1 MDLQKSPSRWFF
13 ADMAQTVPFRK
24 WPRLTILR
32 GLSPFPVL
40 CKFAYFYK
48 HQILA
53 FSTKKASET
62 SLTLLDTL
70 AENVAE
76 ANLEPMKIKVFH
88 FDE

>member
-1 MDLQKSPSRWFF
+1 MDPQKSPLRWLF
-13 ADMAQTVPFRK
+13 ADMACLFSQMASLDDSLWPFS
-24 WPRLTILR
+24 
-32 GLSPFPVL
+32 LSGTSRICF
-40 CKFAYFYK
+40 FYE

-70 AENVAE
+70 LENVAE
-76 ANLEPMKIKVFH
+76 ANLEPMTIKVFH